1 MMDAWM
7 DDDEKEGIREGRE
20 KGRRKIGQIDWV

>member
-7 DDDEKEGIREGRE
+7 DDDEKEGRREGRE
-20 KGRRKIGQIDWV
+20 KGRRKIGQIDWL